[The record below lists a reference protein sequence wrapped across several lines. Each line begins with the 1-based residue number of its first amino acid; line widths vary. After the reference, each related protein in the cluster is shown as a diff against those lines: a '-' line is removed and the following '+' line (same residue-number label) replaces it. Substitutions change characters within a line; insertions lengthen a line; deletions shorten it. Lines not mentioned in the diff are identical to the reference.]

1 MNERVGGPVLLR
13 AAAGT
18 GLALVAIAVAW
29 WAVVYAQVIGTTGIT
44 AESTLSCLLYTS
56 DRCSLAMALCGKAHF
71 LGIKRYSETV
81 LWVGAAVSAAGLAPR
96 PARATR
102 LRS

>member
-1 MNERVGGPVLLR
+1 M
-13 AAAGT
+13 
-18 GLALVAIAVAW
+18 
-29 WAVVYAQVIGTTGIT
+29 VYAQVIGNTGIT

-81 LWVGAAVSAAGLAPR
+81 LWVGAAVSALALLLDQRARRGLR
-96 PARATR
+96 G
-102 LRS
+102 

>member
-13 AAAGT
+13 AAAGA

-81 LWVGAAVSAAGLAPR
+81 LWVGAAVSALALLLDQRARRGLR
-96 PARATR
+96 G
-102 LRS
+102 